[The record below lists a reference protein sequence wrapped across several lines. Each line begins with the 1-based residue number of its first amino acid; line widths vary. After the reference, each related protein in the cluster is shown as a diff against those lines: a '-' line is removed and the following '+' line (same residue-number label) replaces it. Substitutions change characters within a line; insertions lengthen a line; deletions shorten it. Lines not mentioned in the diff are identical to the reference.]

1 MADDLT
7 EKQLREIE
15 KAGEDLTRSLNKAR
29 MEIRKARE
37 ETNGWFDATKA
48 VQSATE
54 ALNKA
59 TEKQT
64 AINNLITKN
73 KSSVLEFEK
82 QNFDLSNKAGR
93 LLAKDAEF
101 QERIAA
107 EHAIINSSVSS
118 VSAEMK
124 NQARL
129 RAEDLAERRIAIV
142 EEINGINSRVA
153 GNFEIIDALNAQTQ
167 NLVAQSIVQT
177 KLVKQEKDRRTQ
189 AQLLKGVYDNLFGPL
204 LNDAKEFK
212 NLASLG
218 NALSKG
224 GAAGYLAIIK
234 ASLDRWQELDKAAAD
249 FREKTGFIVTQ
260 TRQLDKAAREVSV
273 QFASIGV
280 NIGAVYATAQALVD
294 QFQVIG
300 LVTKEMISDTAQMAA
315 NIGIAITDAAKFRG
329 LFTSISQSAG
339 MTATQSMQAASA
351 LAEMG
356 GVAPSAVIKDMAE
369 ASSETLSF
377 LAKSPMALIK
387 ATVEARRLGTTV
399 NSLSKSARG
408 FLNYQDS
415 ITSELEASALIGKS
429 LNFQEARAAAYAG
442 DVVKSR
448 ELALKQLEKAGD
460 FTKLNVYQQEALAKA
475 AGMTVDEV
483 IKQQNQQ
490 KMLAEFRAKATG
502 KDKEMLDKYEAMQ
515 KKIAENEKAA
525 KEDLVARGR
534 EMMQQQLRQAEMNKL
549 TNALNAI
556 WTDITDALLPI
567 ANTIMP
573 VILVAARALG
583 MVFKVISAVVRG
595 FLSAFDGFGKIMR
608 SSEEGGLKLEEV
620 MASIGAVLTEKVI
633 PIVEKLG
640 EVFGFVLNAI
650 SMGLLGITRKFS
662 EAFKPFKII
671 GTYFINISD
680 KLSIFSR
687 GLTGA
692 FKSLT
697 PILNSVAGIF
707 KFIGNFVKNVLG
719 PIGLVISAIQ
729 ILWEWVSSIFEIFK
743 RDDMNIFEKVIA
755 SLAALP
761 VAIWNVMIQPI
772 IDGVAWVLNKIW
784 PGLGDG
790 MLEGIKKIGSVL
802 YEYTIQPFVD
812 AYYTIKNILTGDE
825 GIGTKILKSIKF
837 AGEKMGELLAW
848 PFRKMKELV
857 TKFFSKGG
865 DIINSIL
872 NGIQMA
878 GKFVLNILMWPFKKI
893 SEFVYGIFTP
903 SGGGSII
910 SAIMNGISAAGSF
923 ILDILLFPFK
933 FVVGMVSDLFS
944 GNGELGTKIIEG
956 IKSVASF
963 IFDILSFPFKT
974 VINFVSG
981 LFGGSGDLGTK
992 IIDGIKSIGS
1002 FIFDILT
1009 LPFKTVVNFVS
1020 ALFSNA
1026 GEFATNIISGIKSI
1040 AGTLFD
1046 IFTVPF
1052 REVVNFVSGLFGGSG
1067 ELGTKIMEGIKTT
1080 VEGIFD
1086 VFVKAFSSLID
1097 VITWPFKQAFEL
1109 ISKIPFISKLFGGGN
1124 ADATANVSGDAKAKA
1139 ESSTTAP
1146 MEVKGLTELKDAI
1159 VKLTDAITRIGE
1171 NRSTAT
1177 TTATDA
1183 ASGGV
1188 CCDAVV
1194 GKLDQ
1199 LITLMAEGNIG
1210 VNIDGVKASK
1220 LLARASV

>member
-515 KKIAENEKAA
+515 KKIAE
-525 KEDLVARGR
+525 
-534 EMMQQQLRQAEMNKL
+534 
-549 TNALNAI
+549 
-556 WTDITDALLPI
+556 
-567 ANTIMP
+567 
-573 VILVAARALG
+573 
-583 MVFKVISAVVRG
+583 
-595 FLSAFDGFGKIMR
+595 
-608 SSEEGGLKLEEV
+608 
-620 MASIGAVLTEKVI
+620 
-633 PIVEKLG
+633 VEK
-640 EVFGFVLNAI
+640 
-650 SMGLLGITRKFS
+650 
-662 EAFKPFKII
+662 
-671 GTYFINISD
+671 
-680 KLSIFSR
+680 
-687 GLTGA
+687 
-692 FKSLT
+692 
-697 PILNSVAGIF
+697 
-707 KFIGNFVKNVLG
+707 
-719 PIGLVISAIQ
+719 
-729 ILWEWVSSIFEIFK
+729 
-743 RDDMNIFEKVIA
+743 
-755 SLAALP
+755 
-761 VAIWNVMIQPI
+761 
-772 IDGVAWVLNKIW
+772 
-784 PGLGDG
+784 
-790 MLEGIKKIGSVL
+790 
-802 YEYTIQPFVD
+802 
-812 AYYTIKNILTGDE
+812 
-825 GIGTKILKSIKF
+825 
-837 AGEKMGELLAW
+837 
-848 PFRKMKELV
+848 
-857 TKFFSKGG
+857 
-865 DIINSIL
+865 
-872 NGIQMA
+872 
-878 GKFVLNILMWPFKKI
+878 
-893 SEFVYGIFTP
+893 
-903 SGGGSII
+903 
-910 SAIMNGISAAGSF
+910 
-923 ILDILLFPFK
+923 
-933 FVVGMVSDLFS
+933 
-944 GNGELGTKIIEG
+944 
-956 IKSVASF
+956 
-963 IFDILSFPFKT
+963 
-974 VINFVSG
+974 
-981 LFGGSGDLGTK
+981 
-992 IIDGIKSIGS
+992 
-1002 FIFDILT
+1002 
-1009 LPFKTVVNFVS
+1009 
-1020 ALFSNA
+1020 
-1026 GEFATNIISGIKSI
+1026 
-1040 AGTLFD
+1040 
-1046 IFTVPF
+1046 
-1052 REVVNFVSGLFGGSG
+1052 
-1067 ELGTKIMEGIKTT
+1067 
-1080 VEGIFD
+1080 
-1086 VFVKAFSSLID
+1086 
-1097 VITWPFKQAFEL
+1097 
-1109 ISKIPFISKLFGGGN
+1109 
-1124 ADATANVSGDAKAKA
+1124 
-1139 ESSTTAP
+1139 
-1146 MEVKGLTELKDAI
+1146 
-1159 VKLTDAITRIGE
+1159 
-1171 NRSTAT
+1171 
-1177 TTATDA
+1177 
-1183 ASGGV
+1183 
-1188 CCDAVV
+1188 
-1194 GKLDQ
+1194 
-1199 LITLMAEGNIG
+1199 
-1210 VNIDGVKASK
+1210 
-1220 LLARASV
+1220 

>member
-1 MADDLT
+1 MADDTQKTLEDINEVT
-7 EKQLREIE
+7 NDLSRSFSRIRSEINT
-15 KAGEDLTRSLNKAR
+15 AAN
-29 MEIRKARE
+29 
-37 ETNGWFDATKA
+37 ETNIWLDATKSLQNNIDA
-48 VQSATE
+48 INKLEGKGLDIQKQLTKNRQEVRRLTGVESTELRKSINLLQTEINKNDALIASTNALIATSVSGSLEQIKAQEKLNELQKKGLNLVEEQTKASANKIVP
-54 ALNKA
+54 ALNDQFNILGQQLGVVDDLIQKERA
-59 TEKQT
+59 RKVISEKMVT
-64 AINNLITKN
+64 IN
-73 KSSVLEFEK
+73 
-82 QNFDLSNKAGR
+82 
-93 LLAKDAEF
+93 
-101 QERIAA
+101 
-107 EHAIINSSVSS
+107 
-118 VSAEMK
+118 
-124 NQARL
+124 
-129 RAEDLAERRIAIV
+129 
-142 EEINGINSRVA
+142 
-153 GNFEIIDALNAQTQ
+153 
-167 NLVAQSIVQT
+167 
-177 KLVKQEKDRRTQ
+177 
-189 AQLLKGVYDNLFGPL
+189 DNLMKPL
-204 LNDAKEFK
+204 IGDAQEFSKAMKFADAMGK
-212 NLASLG
+212 NIKNTFNQFFLVIFASLERF
-218 NALSKG
+218 K
-224 GAAGYLAIIK
+224 
-234 ASLDRWQELDKAAAD
+234 ELDKAAAD

-315 NIGIAITDAAKFRG
+315 NIGIAVTDAAKFRG

-399 NSLSKSARG
+399 NSLSKSAKG

-595 FLSAFDGFGKIMR
+595 FLNAFDGFGKAMR
-608 SSEEGGLKLEEV
+608 SGEEGGLKLEEV

-650 SMGLLGITRKFS
+650 SMGLLVITGKLS
-662 EAFKPFKII
+662 GAFRPFQII
-671 GTYFINISD
+671 GTYFRNISAA
-680 KLSIFSR
+680 LLRFSR
-687 GLTGA
+687 RLSSA
-692 FKSLT
+692 FELLT
-697 PILNSVAGIF
+697 PILRNAAGIF

-837 AGEKMGELLAW
+837 AGEKYVELLTW

-857 TKFFSKGG
+857 TKLFNKGG

-963 IFDILSFPFKT
+963 I
-974 VINFVSG
+974 
-981 LFGGSGDLGTK
+981 
-992 IIDGIKSIGS
+992 
-1002 FIFDILT
+1002 
-1009 LPFKTVVNFVS
+1009 
-1020 ALFSNA
+1020 
-1026 GEFATNIISGIKSI
+1026 
-1040 AGTLFD
+1040 FD

-1199 LITLMAEGNIG
+1199 LITLMIEGNIG